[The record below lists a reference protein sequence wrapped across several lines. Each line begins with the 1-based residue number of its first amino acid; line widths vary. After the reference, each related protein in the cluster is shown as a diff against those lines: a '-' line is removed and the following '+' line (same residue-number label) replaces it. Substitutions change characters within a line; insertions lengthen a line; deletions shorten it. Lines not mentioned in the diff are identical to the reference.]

1 MTAAGPPLPR
11 SALDALPAY
20 RPGKSAE
27 VAMQQHDLA
36 SAVKL
41 ASNENPF
48 DPLPSVR
55 AALAEA
61 TAGINRY
68 PDHRAAAVRAR
79 AAERLGVDVDA
90 VGVGCGT
97 VGLLQQLVL
106 SYAGPGDEVVYGW
119 RSFEVYPIY
128 TRIAGATAV
137 EVPLLRQALDLG
149 AITDAVTPRTRLVL
163 VTSPNNPTGT
173 VVGHR
178 DLARLLDHVP
188 PSCLVVLD
196 EAYHEYITGSHAPD
210 AMALLAEHPNLAVL
224 RTFSK
229 AYGLAALRIG
239 LLVADPRV
247 VAEVDKTL
255 VPFAVNGL
263 AQVAA
268 LASLDDDASAELDHR
283 VRATV
288 AERLRVAQGLAAIG
302 LGVPDPQ
309 ANFVWLPAGTG
320 AVDLTL
326 ALERHGIVTRPFPD
340 EGVRVTI
347 GTAEENNRFLAA
359 MAEVASPL
367 GLDKAWRLP
376 TGPRAATVRG
386 WLDRIDDAER
396 RLLAHA
402 AAEHDGLTE
411 PDPGGTERWD
421 QGQVWAHLA
430 EFGDYWQVELATVV
444 DADGDGPVPFGRVKT
459 DPVRVAAIEAGRNE
473 PVEHHL
479 ASVLR
484 SLDAL
489 RQLLAGL
496 GAADWDRVGRHSTL
510 GDLDVEAQLQ
520 HFHVG
525 HVEEHLAQLDSLAVT
540 Q

>member
-1 MTAAGPPLPR
+1 MRADPPLPR

-27 VAMQQHDLA
+27 VAMQQHHLA
-36 SAVKL
+36 SAIKL
-41 ASNENPF
+41 ASNENPY

-61 TAGINRY
+61 TAGISRY
-68 PDHRAAAVRAR
+68 PDHRAAAVRSRVAD
-79 AAERLGVDVDA
+79 RLGLDVDA

-97 VGLLQQLVL
+97 VGLLQQLLL

-128 TRIAGATAV
+128 TRVAGATAV
-137 EVPLLRQALDLG
+137 EVPLKRHAIDLD
-149 AITDAVTPRTRLVL
+149 AVADAVTPRTRLVL

-178 DLARLLDHVP
+178 DLAALLGRVP

-210 AMALLAEHPNLAVL
+210 ALGLMAEHPNLAVL

-239 LLVADPRV
+239 LLLAHPKV

-268 LASLDDDASAELDHR
+268 LASLDDDASSELDHR

-288 AERLRVAQGLAAIG
+288 CERLRVAQGLAAIG
-302 LGVPDPQ
+302 LTVPDAQ
-309 ANFVWLPAGTG
+309 ANFVWLPAGNG
-320 AVDLTL
+320 AVDLAF

-347 GTAEENNRFLAA
+347 GTPDENDRFLSA
-359 MAEVASPL
+359 MAEVAKPL
-367 GLDKAWRLP
+367 ALDKTWTLP
-376 TGPRAATVRG
+376 TGPLAAKVRG
-386 WLDRIDDAER
+386 WLDRIDDAQR

-402 AAEHDGLTE
+402 ATEHDGLTE

-421 QGQVWAHLA
+421 HGQVWAHLA
-430 EFGDYWQVELATVV
+430 EFGDYWQAELATVV
-444 DADGDGPVPFGRVKT
+444 DAAGDGPVPFGRVKT
-459 DPVRVAAIEAGRNE
+459 DPVRVAAIEAGRAD
-473 PVEHHL
+473 PVEQHL
-479 ASVLR
+479 ATVLR

-496 GAADWDRVGRHSTL
+496 SAAEWSRVGRHSTL
-510 GDLDVEAQLQ
+510 GDLDVEAQLGE
-520 HFHVG
+520 FHVG
-525 HVEEHLAQLDSLAVT
+525 HVEEHLAQLDSLAVDR
-540 Q
+540 